1 MLHEN
6 AGRSSAAAAVAVDD
20 GKEQLRRKGF
30 RMESSET
37 EHLSWD
43 IARS

>member
-6 AGRSSAAAAVAVDD
+6 AGRSSAAADD